1 MTDKNTPA
9 EPKKRTRTVKP
20 PSDFRLAEQLDEKL
34 KTLDAR
40 IKHLTDKLADATSDR
55 EQLVKT
61 SDPRILKMLELGD

>member
-1 MTDKNTPA
+1 MTDKNTPV
-9 EPKKRTRTVKP
+9 ELKKRTRTVKQ

-40 IKHLTDKLADATSDR
+40 IQHLTDKLKTATSDR
-55 EQLVKT
+55 EQLVKA